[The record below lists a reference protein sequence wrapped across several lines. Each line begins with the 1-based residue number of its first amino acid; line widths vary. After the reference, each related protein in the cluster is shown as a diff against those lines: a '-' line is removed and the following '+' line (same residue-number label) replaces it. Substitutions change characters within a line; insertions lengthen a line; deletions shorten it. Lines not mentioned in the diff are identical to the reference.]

1 MAEGPVD
8 KLTAHVVQNY
18 QITGEISRDAMSR
31 LFQATSPSLGSAVII
46 QVIPGELIRDPE
58 FADRFQSRMRKA
70 ASLAHRN
77 ILHVNHFSHEEPNYY
92 LVLDYFDGRS
102 LAQVT
107 EERGRLSV
115 PDVINYL
122 GQSLEALDHAHK
134 NGIAHGALHPGGIL
148 VAEDGEL
155 RLTGFGI
162 AKAIDPQS
170 MLVETPTNPYPYKS
184 PEQAMGLPVDA
195 RSDLYSLG
203 LIVWQALAG
212 RPPRGEETPA
222 ITTVNDEVAPEL
234 EEVLNRMLIPRPRDR
249 FRTARQVAIA
259 LSGAKRA
266 SGKKPGRPVFEKPL
280 TAAPAAD
287 VVIERVP
294 AGAEA
299 AATPPVVLT
308 PTGQMNSAVAAA
320 GPATNIPTAQ
330 AGPASPADE
339 GITAFREGNIEDA
352 VRMLEQAAEAM
363 PRSVRVLGHLG
374 AAYYAAKRYADA
386 AQAFSRALEVRPDLS
401 TLRYDLGNAL
411 LAEGK
416 VADARRE
423 FQKAWDQDPRCT
435 AALLMLVSLESVS
448 PTL

>member
-31 LFQATSPSLGSAVII
+31 LFQASSPSLGSAVII
-46 QVIPGELIRDPE
+46 QVIPGELVRDPE

-102 LAQVT
+102 LAQMT

-134 NGIAHGALHPGGIL
+134 NGITHGALHPGGIL

-170 MLVETPTNPYPYKS
+170 MLVETSTNPYPYKS

-222 ITTVNDEVAPEL
+222 ITTVNGEVAPEL
-234 EEVLNRMLIPRPRDR
+234 EEVLNRMLVSRPRDR

-266 SGKKPGRPVFEKPL
+266 SGKKPGRPVPEKRV
-280 TAAPAAD
+280 TAAPAGDA
-287 VVIERVP
+287 VIERAP
-294 AGAEA
+294 AGAEV
-299 AATPPVVLT
+299 AATPPVMLT
-308 PTGQMNSAVAAA
+308 PTGQTDA
-320 GPATNIPTAQ
+320 
-330 AGPASPADE
+330 ASPADE
-339 GITAFREGNIEDA
+339 GIRAFREGNIEDA
-352 VRMLEQAAEAM
+352 VRLLGQAAEAM

-448 PTL
+448 STL